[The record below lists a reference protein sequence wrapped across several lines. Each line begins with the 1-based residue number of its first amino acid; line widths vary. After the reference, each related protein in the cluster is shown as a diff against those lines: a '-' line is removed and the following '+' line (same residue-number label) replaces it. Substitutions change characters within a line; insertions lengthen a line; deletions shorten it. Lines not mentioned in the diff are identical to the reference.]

1 MKDEPNPL
9 LVVDIPA
16 SPELNPVQ
24 NVLALCGMNPV
35 AGRQIFFDLEG
46 LDTLMRSLIY
56 WMIRWCDTGRARKG
70 VLGRDGQEDTLE
82 YTVALEQ

>member
-35 AGRQIFFDLEG
+35 AGRQIFIDLEG
-46 LDTLMRSLIY
+46 LDTFDAFANLLD
-56 WMIRWCDTGRARKG
+56 DTVVRYGTR
-70 VLGRDGQEDTLE
+70 
-82 YTVALEQ
+82 